1 MKLLKL
7 ILPVALVVMAGCSK
21 NIQTNDAVKAGVV
34 KHLTQN
40 SGLNMSA
47 MDIEVTAVTFKDN
60 EAEATVGFK
69 PKGGGAASGMS
80 MRYTLEKKGSEW
92 VVKKKADSGMGHGM
106 AVPSGMPGGMP
117 GGMPAD
123 AAHGGAAAAKPEMP
137 ADHPPMGM
145 GKAAEPKK

>member
-1 MKLLKL
+1 
-7 ILPVALVVMAGCSK
+7 MAGCSK

-40 SGLNMSA
+40 SGLNLSA

-80 MRYTLEKKGSEW
+80 MKYSLEKKGSEW

-106 AVPSGMPGGMP
+106 TAPQGAMPS
-117 GGMPAD
+117 D
-123 AAHGGAAAAKPEMP
+123 AAHGMGAGAASAPATQMP
-137 ADHPPMGM
+137 ADHPPMGSM
-145 GKAAEPKK
+145 KGAMGAGKAAEPKK

>member
-1 MKLLKL
+1 MQLQILCPLALLL
-7 ILPVALVVMAGCSK
+7 LAGCTK
-21 NIQTNDAVKAGVV
+21 NIQTNDAVKAAVV

-40 SGLNMSA
+40 SGLNLSA

-106 AVPSGMPGGMP
+106 PMPGGMP
-117 GGMPAD
+117 SAAPQGGAEAPSGAMPPGHPPVGGM
-123 AAHGGAAAAKPEMP
+123 GA
-137 ADHPPMGM
+137 
-145 GKAAEPKK
+145 GKAAEPGK